1 MTNKT
6 EERIA
11 AEKEAV
17 QKMVGAKGAMDTAL
31 QRIER
36 LEGTIKLMAMMI
48 DDVAGT
54 VGEGTLMRTYYG
66 ENRTGGNAEVVATR
80 SHLQSIAA
88 KGRGVL

>member
-1 MTNKT
+1 MSDKT

-11 AEKEAV
+11 AEKEAI

-36 LEGTIKLMAMMI
+36 LEGTIKHMALML
-48 DDVAGT
+48 DDVAKN

-66 ENRTGGNAEVVATR
+66 EGRTSSSAEVVTMR
-80 SHLQSIAA
+80 TQLQSIAA
-88 KGRGVL
+88 KGRNVL